1 MMTQN
6 QVGSQHQQSQH
17 QQFDDQLPSDWT
29 KLNHEYLA
37 AAIAQV
43 IAALPPQQPPITLLT
58 APTPPAAIEQLCQLF
73 GLSPFERAIV
83 LLCASLELQHEIAPL
98 VASRVHEPITPT
110 FNLALTH
117 FPNAHWSA
125 FTPES
130 PLRRWHL
137 LEIGTASSL
146 MHSPLR
152 ISERILHFLVGD
164 RQLDPQLM
172 GIVKTLPTAY
182 GPVLPPSQQKLQA
195 DMVTLLQSTSTIPLV
210 QLCGFDSETKQAIA
224 TAACA
229 ELHYGLLKVAADRL
243 PTDGNQL
250 YLVQTLWE
258 REALLTRSLLLLDC
272 DNMSETGEGI
282 QVASPQ
288 ITSISRL
295 LETCQAPLLVFS
307 RDRRSVHQRPVFN
320 FEITQPT
327 ATEQRQLWRQSLK
340 AILETENA
348 ESSETAITTQI
359 DKLVS
364 HFSLSPL
371 AIQTVC
377 DQSLAQQAASLGPS
391 HSSERSSEH
400 SVAPSTL
407 AEHLWRACLSY
418 ARPKLEEL
426 AQPIRTQVT
435 WDDLVLPD
443 KEKQILQTITTQVRQ
458 RDQVYEKWGF
468 ANKGQRG
475 LGISVL
481 FAGSS
486 GTGKTLAAEVLANE
500 LHLDL
505 YRIDLSSVVSK
516 YIGETEKNLRRI
528 FDAAEMGGAILLFD
542 EADALF
548 GKRSEVKDSHDRYA
562 NMEVAYLLQRME
574 AYRGLAI
581 LTTNLK
587 NALDQAF
594 LRRLRFVVQFPFP
607 DAVQR
612 AEIWQRVFP
621 KLTPTENL
629 SYQKLAR
636 LNVPGGNIRNI
647 ALNAAFLAAADD
659 LPVQMQHVL
668 QSAQSEYIKLER
680 PLTEAEIKGW
690 GD

>member
-1 MMTQN
+1 
-6 QVGSQHQQSQH
+6 
-17 QQFDDQLPSDWT
+17 
-29 KLNHEYLA
+29 
-37 AAIAQV
+37 
-43 IAALPPQQPPITLLT
+43 
-58 APTPPAAIEQLCQLF
+58 
-73 GLSPFERAIV
+73 
-83 LLCASLELQHEIAPL
+83 
-98 VASRVHEPITPT
+98 
-110 FNLALTH
+110 
-117 FPNAHWSA
+117 
-125 FTPES
+125 
-130 PLRRWHL
+130 
-137 LEIGTASSL
+137 
-146 MHSPLR
+146 
-152 ISERILHFLVGD
+152 
-164 RQLDPQLM
+164 
-172 GIVKTLPTAY
+172 
-182 GPVLPPSQQKLQA
+182 
-195 DMVTLLQSTSTIPLV
+195 
-210 QLCGFDSETKQAIA
+210 
-224 TAACA
+224 
-229 ELHYGLLKVAADRL
+229 
-243 PTDGNQL
+243 
-250 YLVQTLWE
+250 
-258 REALLTRSLLLLDC
+258 
-272 DNMSETGEGI
+272 
-282 QVASPQ
+282 
-288 ITSISRL
+288 
-295 LETCQAPLLVFS
+295 LVFS
-307 RDRRSVHQRPVFN
+307 RDRRSAHQRPVFN
-320 FEITQPT
+320 FEVTQPT
-327 ATEQRQLWRQSLK
+327 ATEQRQLWQQSLK
-340 AILETENA
+340 AVLDAENA
-348 ESSETAITTQI
+348 EPNGTAIRTQI

-377 DQSLAQQAASLGPS
+377 DQSLAQQSASACPP
-391 HSSERSSEH
+391 HSSECLTAH
-400 SVAPSTL
+400 LTL
-407 AEHLWRACLSY
+407 VEHLWRNCLSY

-443 KEKQILQTITTQVRQ
+443 KEKQILQTITAQVRQ
-458 RDQVYEKWGF
+458 RAKVYEKWGF

-505 YRIDLSSVVSK
+505 YRIDISSVVSK

-587 NALDQAF
+587 NSLDQAF

-629 SYQKLAR
+629 SYHKLAR
-636 LNVPGGNIRNI
+636 LSVPGGNIRNI
-647 ALNAAFLAAADD
+647 ALNAAFLAADADS
-659 LPVQMQHVL
+659 PVQMQHIL

-690 GD
+690 GE